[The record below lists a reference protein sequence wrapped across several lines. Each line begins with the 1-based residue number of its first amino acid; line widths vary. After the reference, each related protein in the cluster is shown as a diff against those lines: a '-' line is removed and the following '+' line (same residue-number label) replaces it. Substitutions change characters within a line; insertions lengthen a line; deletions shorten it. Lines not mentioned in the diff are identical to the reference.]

1 MRIAI
6 FTGTYIENKDGVAR
20 SLYELVRSLRASGHE
35 VGIWTPEFTPSDD
48 LGIRFFE
55 IPSIP
60 IPLYPE
66 YRMTIYLKNIFKEL
80 DEFKPDII
88 QISTPD
94 LIALKFLKYARDSGI
109 PIISIYHTDFPSYL
123 KYYKLQIFEGTVWR
137 EMVRFYNKCDIVFA
151 PTLEMKEQL
160 ERKGAKRVELW
171 SRGIRKDMF
180 SPKKRSEEI
189 RESWNAVDRTVV
201 LFSGRF
207 VKYKDLDVVKG
218 IYLKTRKDKRDDMV
232 FVLMGKGPMENELRK
247 EMPDAVFPGYLEG
260 EELSR
265 SYASGDIF
273 LFPSTTETFGNVV
286 QEAIASGLPA
296 IVSDIGGCKEIVES
310 SESGFVCRAKDVKE
324 FYLSIIRLID
334 DRKLYGSLR
343 NKGLEWSKSRTWE
356 SINGSLIRMFE
367 DLVDQYD
374 GR

>member
-1 MRIAI
+1 
-6 FTGTYIENKDGVAR
+6 
-20 SLYELVRSLRASGHE
+20 
-35 VGIWTPEFTPSDD
+35 
-48 LGIRFFE
+48 
-55 IPSIP
+55 
-60 IPLYPE
+60 
-66 YRMTIYLKNIFKEL
+66 
-80 DEFKPDII
+80 
-88 QISTPD
+88 
-94 LIALKFLKYARDSGI
+94 
-109 PIISIYHTDFPSYL
+109 
-123 KYYKLQIFEGTVWR
+123 
-137 EMVRFYNKCDIVFA
+137 MVRFYNKCDIVFA